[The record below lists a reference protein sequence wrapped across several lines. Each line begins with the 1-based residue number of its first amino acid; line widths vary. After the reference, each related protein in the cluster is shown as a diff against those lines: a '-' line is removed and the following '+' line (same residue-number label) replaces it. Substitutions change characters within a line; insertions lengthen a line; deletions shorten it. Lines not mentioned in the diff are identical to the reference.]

1 MDDRLNAFCKDS
13 QAYLPGAKD
22 GPLSGLSFAA
32 KDIYDVAGEVT
43 GGGNPDWKAT
53 HGKAVTTSWAVQ
65 VLVDAG
71 ATMVGKTH
79 TDELTRGL
87 FGENAHYGTPVNPA
101 APGRVPG
108 GSSSGSA
115 AAVAGEMVDFALG
128 SDTGGSVRIPA
139 SFCGIFGMRPTHG
152 RIPIDGMLQSAPDY
166 DTVGWFARDAAVLA
180 RVGEILLQSRVTIA
194 RPAQVLIAEDAFETA
209 DAEVAAALLPV
220 AEKVATMAA
229 DTKGLQLSDAGL
241 GAWVRQ
247 QSILALRQSLASAQE
262 WIERVDPR
270 FGFEVARRFTDAM
283 AISEADVEQAQT
295 EREAIVHRMAE
306 VLEDGA
312 VVCLPTTPMPA
323 PPVGLSVPER
333 YANRARILALT
344 CIAGTIGAPQISLPL
359 AALDGLPVGLSLI
372 GAPGADEL
380 LLGFARE
387 IASVLQKSE
396 R

>member
-1 MDDRLNAFCKDS
+1 MDDRLNAFCKDT
-13 QAYLPGAKD
+13 QAHLAGAEA

-32 KDIYDVAGEVT
+32 KDIFDVAGEVT

-53 HGKAVTTSWAVQ
+53 HGKADSTSWVVQ
-65 VLVDAG
+65 VLVNAG

-115 AAVAGEMVDFALG
+115 AAVAGDMVDFALG
-128 SDTGGSVRIPA
+128 SDTGGSVRVPA
-139 SFCGIFGMRPTHG
+139 SFCGIFGIRPTHG
-152 RIPIDGMLQSAPDY
+152 RVPIDGMLRSAPDF
-166 DTVGWFARDAAVLA
+166 DTVGWFARDAALLA
-180 RVGEILLQSRVTIA
+180 RVGEILLQSRVTTA
-194 RPAQVLIAEDAFETA
+194 LPGLVLIAEDGFETA
-209 DAEVAAALLPV
+209 DAEVVAALRPV
-220 AEKVATMAA
+220 AEKVAAMAA

-241 GAWVRQ
+241 GAWTRQ
-247 QSILALRQSLASAQE
+247 QSVLAMRQSLASAQE

-270 FGFEVARRFTDAM
+270 FGFEVARRFTDAL
-283 AISEADVEQAQT
+283 AISDAEVEQART
-295 EREAIVHRMAE
+295 EREAIVQRMAE

-323 PPVGLSVPER
+323 PPVGLPVPER

-359 AALDGLPVGLSLI
+359 TAVEGLPVGLSLI
-372 GAPGADEL
+372 GAPGTDEL

-387 IASVLQKSE
+387 IASAL
-396 R
+396 